1 MYYSRYG
8 DFVDSSAHDFCQKL
22 LEKIG
27 NQVCEEIRGIKQ
39 RSRLAKVDFTQSS
52 RQVALVKEQHDRD
65 MANTFSKLIKMW
77 IWHFVRGKMKRI
89 SIYII
94 DFFANPLNY
103 GEKNYDP
110 VNITKMFIKVMPRNV
125 GDDVSPPGSPVRSV
139 GHMIT
144 PQKKKKKS
152 PGVIKKTISPRFLTR
167 TDTNQ
172 PLSIVQ
178 SSKETA
184 ERVKFL
190 LRSGFMLQKQYKKD
204 TDTKFLKKLWKKN
217 YSQLFLHKCNQSAG
231 YDKKNA
237 KLKIPESGLQKGRE
251 LMMKCFAMSLDGLK
265 QNKDL

>member
-1 MYYSRYG
+1 MRTVDIAYIPKLINSTCKYYSRYG

-94 DFFANPLNY
+94 NFFANPLNY
-103 GEKNYDP
+103 GEENYDP
-110 VNITKMFIKVMPRNV
+110 VNITKMFIKVVPRNP
-125 GDDVSPPGSPVRSV
+125 GDGMSPEKSFRGIVREMDLAPKAFRKSSA
-139 GHMIT
+139 IAKT
-144 PQKKKKKS
+144 PTPS
-152 PGVIKKTISPRFLTR
+152 FLVR

-172 PLSIVQ
+172 PLSIAGH
-178 SSKETA
+178 SKDMA
-184 ERVKFL
+184 ERVQF
-190 LRSGFMLQKQYKKD
+190 
-204 TDTKFLKKLWKKN
+204 
-217 YSQLFLHKCNQSAG
+217 
-231 YDKKNA
+231 
-237 KLKIPESGLQKGRE
+237 
-251 LMMKCFAMSLDGLK
+251 
-265 QNKDL
+265 